1 MSIERLEKVENVLLA
16 LAQLAL
22 LVAAFVTH

>member
-1 MSIERLEKVENVLLA
+1 MSIEKLEKAENVLLA

-22 LVAAFVTH
+22 LVFAIVMH